1 MDQREVL
8 YNQQDA
14 IYLPIT
20 ADDARKKSSGN
31 VLDICELELQAAMQ
45 MIYNAIDKGMRKC

>member
-45 MIYNAIDKGMRKC
+45 VIYNAIDKGMRKC